1 MTHLLRLSTL
11 LVSPLLLVAP
21 LLAVVQDEEVA
32 AEPAQEV
39 EAAPEAPEAPAPPKA
54 KARKR
59 LQGSLPLSW
68 SEQLSWRSIGPANM
82 GGRITSMDVH
92 PDDAS
97 TFWVG
102 TAGGGVLKT
111 TNNGVTYEHQFTDQN
126 TSSIGAVAVAPSHPD
141 QVWVGTGE
149 NNPRNS
155 VSWGDGVY
163 KSYDGGASWHHMG
176 LKDSFQISTII
187 IHPENPDVVYVGA
200 LGHLWGP
207 NDERGLF
214 KTTDGGKNWEKVLFV
229 NDLTG
234 VIDIRMQPGNPE
246 VLLVATYE
254 RERDLY
260 CSNDPAK
267 KWGPGSG
274 LYRTADAGATFTKI
288 TDGLPSVTLGRIGL
302 DWYVADPNVVYAVVE
317 SERITQDR
325 PNAPYMGLNGE
336 SAGAVGARL
345 TAVTE
350 DGPAEKAGF
359 KKDDILVRF
368 DGNTVLGWD
377 ELGDSLLDYKAED
390 KIEVEVVRD
399 KSTVTFEFALGSRP
413 VEEDNTDSLGY
424 PSSGP
429 FSGGLGGQRANIQD
443 QQGEDGYEHG
453 GLFRSD
459 DAGLTWT
466 RINSVNPRP
475 MYYSEVR
482 VDPSDSNHIYVLG
495 TSLYRS
501 KDGGKTFT
509 SDGHDGSVHVDH
521 HAMWVNPRDGR
532 HIMLGNDGGLYVT
545 WDRMENWDHHNH
557 VAIGQFYNITC
568 DPTPD
573 YMVYGGLQD
582 NGSWGG
588 PNRSVSGQGTLNTDW
603 ISVGG
608 GDGFVCLVDPEDPD
622 LIYYESQNGGMG
634 RRNLRTGQGGS
645 ARPSSPRG
653 SRSRFNWNTPFI
665 LSSVNSRIFY
675 CAGNRVFRSLDRGNK
690 GRAISPDITR
700 TERGTATSL
709 AESPKNPD
717 ILYVGTDDGALWTTR
732 DGGREWIDLFAL
744 NAPEEA
750 DEPKAEP
757 AEGEDSADDTG
768 GPAFAAATA
777 AAPKARPVAWSGLGL
792 LTGDDPISGHWEC
805 EITGNRGDEN
815 EELRFTLDLVL
826 AADGQLTGTVEAQI
840 GSGELSGG
848 TWDPEAKTL
857 SFTFKPR
864 DVELA
869 FKATL
874 DKGTL
879 KGSISGAGG
888 AFKFEFEGQRDG
900 EAAADPE
907 VIKPKE
913 EAVEPEK
920 IVAPKKVEEVQE
932 PATSQEPEDEEPK
945 KDDDDKDKEP
955 KGDDDKPKPKK
966 FIKDTIDQLLPGRF
980 YVSSITPSTHKSEWV
995 YVTFDAHRSDDT
1007 RPYVFVSEDNGTSW
1021 ESLRGN
1027 LPDSAGSVRDLA
1039 EDIKNPDMLYLG
1051 TEHRAYVSTDRG
1063 ESWTELGQGL
1073 PTVAVHEFAQH
1084 PTSGELIA
1092 GTHGRS
1098 VWIVDVTPL
1107 RQMTEKALEKD
1118 AVLFKPNDVTR
1129 WRREPSRGNSGTRR
1143 FVGENP
1149 STQVAIFYTLSK
1161 RTKDVS
1167 LVVKDGKGNVVR
1179 ELEASGDKGLH
1190 AADWNRTVSSSSSS
1204 GSSSRFSSGGGRRRS
1219 RSRSMT
1225 IGSYTVELHVGST
1238 VLTQDF
1244 EVHNDPAETDESW
1257 VEYELL
1263 LEALAESEGDEEPG
1277 DGGSQLDR

>member
-1 MTHLLRLSTL
+1 MTHLPRLSSL
-11 LVSPLLLVAP
+11 LASPLILVAP
-21 LLAVVQDEEVA
+21 LLAAVQDEEVA
-32 AEPAQEV
+32 AEPTQE
-39 EAAPEAPEAPAPPKA
+39 EESADEAPAPPKA

-68 SEQLSWRSIGPANM
+68 SEQLTWRSIGPANM
-82 GGRITSMDVH
+82 GGRITCMDVH
-92 PDDAS
+92 PDDSS
-97 TFWVG
+97 TYWVG
-102 TAGGGVLKT
+102 TAGGGLLKT
-111 TNNGVTYEHQFTDQN
+111 INNGVTYEHQFTDQN
-126 TSSIGAVAVAPSHPD
+126 TSSVGAVAVSPSQPE

-176 LKDSFQISTII
+176 LKGSFQISTIVV
-187 IHPENPDVVYVGA
+187 HPENPDIVYVGA

-229 NDLTG
+229 DDLTG
-234 VIDIRMQPGNPE
+234 VIDIRMQPGNSE

-274 LYRTADAGATFTKI
+274 LYRTADGGATFTKI
-288 TDGLPSVTLGRIGL
+288 TAGLPSVTLGRIGL
-302 DWYVADPNVVYAVVE
+302 DWYVADPNIVYAVVE

-325 PNAPYMGLNGE
+325 PNAPYMGLRGE
-336 SAGAVGARL
+336 SAGDVGARL
-345 TAVTE
+345 TGVTE
-350 DGPAEKAGF
+350 DGPAEEAGF
-359 KKDDILVRF
+359 KEGDLLVRF
-368 DGNTVLGWD
+368 DGNTVIGWD
-377 ELGDSLLDYKAED
+377 ELVDSLLEYKAAD
-390 KIEVEVVRD
+390 VVEVEVVRD
-399 KSTVTFEFALGSRP
+399 KEVVTFEFALGSRP

-424 PSSGP
+424 PSAGP
-429 FSGGLGGQRANIQD
+429 FSGGLGGQRENIQE
-443 QQGEDGYEHG
+443 QQGEDGHEHG

-501 KDGGKTFT
+501 KDGGETFT
-509 SDGHDGSVHVDH
+509 SDGHDRSVHVDH
-521 HAMWVNPRDGR
+521 HAMWVDPRDGR

-588 PNRSVSGQGTLNTDW
+588 PNRSNSDQGTLNTDW
-603 ISVGG
+603 VSVGG
-608 GDGFVCLVDPEDPD
+608 GDGFVCRVDPEDPD
-622 LIYYESQNGGMG
+622 LVYYESQNGGMG

-653 SRSRFNWNTPFI
+653 SRNRFNWNTPFI

-709 AESPKNPD
+709 AESPRNSD

-732 DGGREWIDLFAL
+732 NGGQEWIDLFAL
-744 NAPEEA
+744 NGPSEEEVA
-750 DEPKAEP
+750 EEEP
-757 AEGEDSADDTG
+757 AEDEDDSDGAG
-768 GPAFAAATA
+768 QPARLAEVAT
-777 AAPKARPVAWSGLGL
+777 APKARSVAWRGLGL
-792 LTGDDPISGHWEC
+792 PTGDDPLSGHWKC
-805 EITGNRGDEN
+805 EITGDRAAEN
-815 EELRFTLDLVL
+815 EETRFTLDLAL
-826 AADGQLTGTVEAQI
+826 DADGKLTGRVEAQI
-840 GSGELSGG
+840 GTGEIAAG
-848 TWDPEAKTL
+848 TWDPKTQEL

-874 DKGTL
+874 DEGAL
-879 KGSISGAGG
+879 KGSITGAGG
-888 AFKFEFEGQRDG
+888 AFTFNFEGQRD
-900 EAAADPE
+900 EKVETDEEIPEPAEEPEEPE
-907 VIKPKE
+907 VVIEPEVVEPQEPQEGEKKADDDEEKPK
-913 EAVEPEK
+913 
-920 IVAPKKVEEVQE
+920 
-932 PATSQEPEDEEPK
+932 D
-945 KDDDDKDKEP
+945 
-955 KGDDDKPKPKK
+955 KPKK

-980 YVSSITPSTHKSEWV
+980 YVSSITPSAHKNDWV

-1039 EDIKNPDMLYLG
+1039 EDIHDADILYLG

-1073 PTVAVHEFAQH
+1073 PTVAVHDLAQH

-1098 VWIVDVTPL
+1098 VWILDVTPL
-1107 RQMTEKALEKD
+1107 RQMTEKAREKD
-1118 AVLFKPNDVTR
+1118 AVLFDPADITR
-1129 WRREPSRGNSGTRR
+1129 WRSAPSRGRSGTRR
-1143 FVGENP
+1143 FVGQNP
-1149 STQVAIFYTLSK
+1149 STQVAIFYSLAK
-1161 RTKDVS
+1161 RSKDVS
-1167 LVVKDGKGNVVR
+1167 LVVKDAKGKVVR
-1179 ELEASGDKGLH
+1179 ELEASRDKGLH
-1190 AADWNRTVSSSSSS
+1190 RVDWNRTVSSGTSARSSS
-1204 GSSSRFSSGGGRRRS
+1204 GGSRRRG
-1219 RSRSMT
+1219 RSRSMS
-1225 IGSYTVELHVGST
+1225 IGTYTVELSVGST
-1238 VLTQDF
+1238 VLTQEF
-1244 EVHNDPAETDESW
+1244 EVHNDPGESDERW
-1257 VEYELL
+1257 VEYERL
-1263 LEALAESEGDEEPG
+1263 LEALAEGEGDPDQGAG
-1277 DGGSQLDR
+1277 DRQVDR